1 MGEGFRASCSQDFM
15 KSSSAFITP
24 EGYPFIAYSSG
35 LFLFLAVAAW
45 LFSSVA
51 LAVPAFITLLLTVFI
66 ISFFRNPER
75 TPPSDTNL
83 LVAPA
88 DGQVVYVGLSS
99 QQHLG
104 ECQKISIFMSVFN
117 VHVNRAP
124 FSGKVLDYFYKPG
137 KFYDARHTKAS
148 SENEQAGLVI
158 ETDQGDKIAFV
169 QIAGLIARRII
180 CYAQVGDRL
189 ERGERYGLIR
199 FGSRVDI
206 YLPSDMLPL
215 VTMGQM
221 TTAGETPLAQRG
233 AGERQPKECC

>member
-1 MGEGFRASCSQDFM
+1 M
-15 KSSSAFITP
+15 KSSSSIITP

-35 LFLFLAVAAW
+35 LFLLLAVASW
-45 LFSSVA
+45 FLSSLA
-51 LAVPAFITLLLTVFI
+51 LAVPACITFLLTIFVV
-66 ISFFRNPER
+66 SFFRNPER
-75 TPPSDTNL
+75 TPPADEDL

-88 DGQVVYVGLSS
+88 DGTVVYVGPSS
-99 QQHLG
+99 QDHLG

-117 VHVNRAP
+117 VHVNRSP

-137 KFYDARHTKAS
+137 KFLDARHTKAS

-158 ETDQGDKIAFV
+158 ETDQGEKIAFV

-180 CYAQVGDRL
+180 CYAKVGDRL

-206 YLPSDMLPL
+206 YLPLDLSPL
-215 VTMGQM
+215 VVVGQT
-221 TTAGETPLAQRG
+221 TTAGETPLAERM
-233 AGERQPKECC
+233 AGKQKESC